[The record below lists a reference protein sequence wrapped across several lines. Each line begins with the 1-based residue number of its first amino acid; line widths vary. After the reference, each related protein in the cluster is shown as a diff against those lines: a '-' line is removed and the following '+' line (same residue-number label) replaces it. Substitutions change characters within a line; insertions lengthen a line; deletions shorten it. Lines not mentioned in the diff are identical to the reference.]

1 MDMATKVPEDIGVRV
16 SGWRDW
22 PRRAWTP
29 HWLANRLR
37 PARIAVRTI
46 AIVLL
51 VIFAIWLVLYITK
64 GRFLKHPFEKFAT
77 STLHRDLKVGGD
89 FQLYFD
95 PFDVKFRAEK
105 LRIANP
111 DWARDKT
118 FFSADLIDTR
128 IATLP
133 LIFGTRR
140 IKWIDLEN
148 GDIALE
154 WDAKGERNTW
164 TFGDPNAPP
173 RPLELP
179 QIARGTVIGT
189 KLAYRDPVLQLFA
202 DIAID
207 TVKAKDTQF
216 DSDIRF
222 SGNGTMREKP
232 FKLSGS
238 LLSPNETVSG
248 GANKLALHA
257 QSARTVMDVS
267 GTLPGATQL
276 KGADLA
282 MRVRGY
288 NIANLFDF
296 LGVAVPAT
304 RAYSLRSDLTY
315 DGEWWRFTRLRGT
328 VGDSDLAGSMRVG
341 MPAKRVKIVADFK
354 TNTLDIV
361 DAGPIFGY
369 DSERLD
375 KMGSAGTITQVNGH
389 PKVLPDAPL
398 RIDAI
403 KRFDA
408 DLHYRIAKVRAESFP
423 VSNIDL
429 TLGLD
434 NSLLTLK
441 PVKADVAGG
450 TITAD
455 IALNARQPVV
465 KTDYDIRLS
474 RTNLGKLLAHFG
486 AEQSGTTGTVTGRLN
501 MSGRGNSV
509 RESLG
514 HANGRIAFIMPQG
527 TFWTRNIQLAEL
539 DIGTFVQ
546 KLFEKK
552 LKEPVQINC
561 GLIAFTVRDGIAA
574 ADPILID
581 TKKNVILGR
590 GGFSFKSE
598 AIDMAVRA
606 DAKTFSLFS
615 GQSPVGVDGW
625 FAAPGFDPISGDL
638 LARAGAGL
646 GLAVAAEPV
655 GGVLAFVDPGDAKAA
670 ACGPV
675 LAGAS
680 AKAQRAINGKARD
693 DVGNGSTGKSES
705 GKKSGDEKKTQRKKF
720 LGIF

>member
-1 MDMATKVPEDIGVRV
+1 MDMATSVPAEKGVRLAN
-16 SGWRDW
+16 WREW

-29 HWLANRLR
+29 GWLADR
-37 PARIAVRTI
+37 PRPVQIAVRAVALLLLTI
-46 AIVLL
+46 FLL
-51 VIFAIWLVLYITK
+51 WLVLFITK
-64 GRFLKHPFEKFAT
+64 GRFLKGPFEDIT
-77 STLHRDLKVGGD
+77 SNMLEREVAVGGD

-95 PFDVKFRAEK
+95 PLDVKFRAEK

-111 DWARDKT
+111 EWAREDT

-128 IATLP
+128 LSTWRL
-133 LIFGTRR
+133 LFGERR
-140 IKWIDLEN
+140 IKFIDLKN
-148 GDIALE
+148 GALALE
-154 WDAKGERNTW
+154 WDAAGNRNSW
-164 TFGDPNAPP
+164 TFGDPNKKAE
-173 RPLELP
+173 PLELP
-179 QIARGTVIGT
+179 HIVRGTIVGT
-189 KLAYRDPVLQLFA
+189 NLVYRDPKLQLFG
-202 DIAID
+202 DIGID

-222 SGNGTMREKP
+222 SGGGTMRSKP

-238 LLSPNETVSG
+238 LLSPNEAVSG
-248 GANKLALHA
+248 GENRLTLHA
-257 QSARTVMDVS
+257 EAARTVMDVS
-267 GTLPGATQL
+267 GTLPGATEL
-276 KGADLA
+276 VGAKLDF
-282 MRVRGY
+282 RVRGFD
-288 NIANLFDF
+288 IANLFDF
-296 LGVAVPAT
+296 LGVAVPNT
-304 RAYSLRSDLTY
+304 RAYNLRSNLTY
-315 DGEWWRFTRLRGT
+315 DGDWWRFTGLRGKF
-328 VGDSDLAGSMRVG
+328 GDSDLAGSLRVG
-341 MPAKRVKIVADFK
+341 MTERIKLVADLR

-361 DAGPIFGY
+361 DAGPFIGY
-369 DSERLD
+369 DPERLD
-375 KMGSAGTITQVNGH
+375 KMGTVTQVNGR

-408 DLHYRIAKVRAESFP
+408 EVKWKVARVRAESFP
-423 VSNIDL
+423 ISDIDL

-441 PVKADVAGG
+441 PVKANVAGG

-455 IALNARQPVV
+455 IALNARGPVV
-465 KTDYDIRLS
+465 LTDYDIRLS
-474 RTNLGKLLAHFG
+474 RTNLGRLLARFG
-486 AEQSGTTGTVTGRLN
+486 AEESGTTGTV
-501 MSGRGNSV
+501 SGRVQMKGRGDSV
-509 RESLG
+509 RASL
-514 HANGRIAFIMPQG
+514 ASSNGRIAFIMPQG

-546 KLFEKK
+546 KMFEKK

-581 TKKNVILGR
+581 TQKNVMLGR

-598 AIDMAVRA
+598 GIDMAVRA

-615 GQSPVGVDGW
+615 GQSPIGVNGW
-625 FAAPGFDPISGDL
+625 FAAPAIDPISGDL

-646 GLAVAAEPV
+646 GLAVAAGPI
-655 GGVLAFVDPGDAKAA
+655 GGLLAFIDPGDAKAA

-680 AKAQRAINGKARD
+680 AKAQRTADGKPRD
-693 DVGNGSTGKSES
+693 DVGAGGTGKSES
-705 GKKSGDEKKTQRKKF
+705 GKKSGSEKKAQRKKF